1 MENNLHTGHRL
12 RLKERALTEGLES
25 FEEHQILE
33 MLLGFIIP
41 RKDTN
46 PIAHNLIEH
55 FGSLGAVL
63 DATPEDLMQISGMG
77 SVSSQFLNMLPDIF
91 KAYRKSKMDK
101 RTPLKNLMQAEK
113 YFKAYLQNLTREEFY
128 LACLDSDLVLIKNI
142 LISEGT
148 VNSASVQIRNIT
160 REALKFNSCS
170 VILAHNHPSGK
181 ALPSAEDYKIT
192 KNIVLS
198 LGLNG
203 INTVDHIIIGN
214 DSVYSF
220 AGENQMQ
227 EFFNN
232 LEKMG
237 GLVVASPKTTYTT
250 DGYVSHIN
258 KK

>member
-1 MENNLHTGHRL
+1 MENNLHTGHRA
-12 RLKERALTEGLES
+12 RLKTRALTEGLES
-25 FEEHQILE
+25 FDEHQILE
-33 MLLGFIIP
+33 MLLGFVIP

-55 FGSLGAVL
+55 FGSLGAVI
-63 DATPEDLMQISGMG
+63 DASPEDLIQICGMG
-77 SVSSQFLNMLPDIF
+77 SVSSQFLYMLPEIF

-101 RTPLKNLMQAEK
+101 RTPLKNLKQAEE

-128 LACLDSDLVLIKNI
+128 LACLDSDLMLIKNI

-148 VNSASVQIRNIT
+148 VNSANVQIRNIT

-170 VILAHNHPSGK
+170 VILAHNHPSGQ

-203 INTVDHIIIGN
+203 IITVDHLIIGN
-214 DSVYSF
+214 DTIYSF

-227 EFFNN
+227 EFINN

-237 GLVVASPKTTYTT
+237 GAKIANRTTSYSTEN
-250 DGYVSHIN
+250 Y
-258 KK
+258 KKLT